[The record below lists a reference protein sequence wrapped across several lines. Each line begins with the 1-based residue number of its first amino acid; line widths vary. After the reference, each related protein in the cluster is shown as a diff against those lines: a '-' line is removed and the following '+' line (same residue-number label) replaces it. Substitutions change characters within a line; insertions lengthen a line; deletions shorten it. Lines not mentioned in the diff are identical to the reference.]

1 MTERWNH
8 IRLELEPSNN
18 AAFNPSSGIVWGRLG
33 ELSMGRAVMS
43 LSQPFDEVIGE
54 KTTLTVMVPDIELN
68 RFAETALKLFRL
80 TEGYCHGNK

>member
-1 MTERWNH
+1 
-8 IRLELEPSNN
+8 
-18 AAFNPSSGIVWGRLG
+18 
-33 ELSMGRAVMS
+33 MGRAVMS

-68 RFAETALKLFRL
+68 RFAETALKPFRL